1 MINREWVETRKA
13 NDEHLAALIDKLK
26 EKVDVLDRERAELSE
41 ENVKLREL
49 SSMLQT
55 TVNNLRN
62 ELSECHQVG
71 RESREIIEE
80 METMV

>member
-26 EKVDVLDRERAELSE
+26 EKVDVLDQERAELSE

-49 SSMLQT
+49 ISMLQT